1 MGEGRLVAI
10 GEITRVHG
18 LAGEVRVRPMTD
30 HPEKRFRGLSACV
43 LWDASRDERETR
55 RISTARV
62 HGDVMLIRFERCES
76 PETAAPL
83 VGRLLVVPEAE
94 VIPLPPGQFYP
105 WQLEGARVITEDGR
119 EVGRL
124 ARIDSGPQ
132 DLWVVRNGDRE
143 HLIPAV
149 PEIVIDVDLAA
160 GRVVIRPPEGL
171 LEL

>member
-1 MGEGRLVAI
+1 M
-10 GEITRVHG
+10 HG

-30 HPEKRFRGLSACV
+30 HPERFKQLSACV

-55 RISTARV
+55 RIATARR
-62 HGDVMLIRFERCES
+62 HGDVVLVRFEQCET
-76 PETAAPL
+76 PESAARL
-83 VGRLLVVPEAE
+83 VGRMLAVPESD
-94 VIPLPPGQFYP
+94 VMPLPPGQFYP

-119 EVGRL
+119 DVGRL
-124 ARIDSGPQ
+124 ARIESGPQ
-132 DLWVVRNGDRE
+132 DLWVVENDGRE

-149 PEIVIDVDLAA
+149 PEIILDVDLAA